1 MSICILIH
9 LYIIYNFYVQQK
21 ASCILMEESVSL
33 LSLNYQPL
41 YLLYKKFPGLGLP
54 FCIPLPHYSLQSLF
68 PTLSSIHSNKKRSYL
83 HFVFVSVINTIT
95 KSNLGRKEFISPYT
109 LKSQSMTEV
118 SHGRDSSL
126 ESGVETLEKRYLL
139 APFLWILL
147 SHLCYK
153 TQNHLPK
160 GVKTQNSLGFP
171 FCSVI
176 KEIPQRQENRSIQF
190 GQCLS

>member
-1 MSICILIH
+1 MNHFIF
-9 LYIIYNFYVQQK
+9 YIKSFLALVSSS
-21 ASCILMEESVSL
+21 ASPS
-33 LSLNYQPL
+33 
-41 YLLYKKFPGLGLP
+41 
-54 FCIPLPHYSLQSLF
+54 PHYSLQSLF

-83 HFVFVSVINTIT
+83 HFVFVAVINTIT
-95 KSNLGRKEFISPYT
+95 KSNLGREEFISPYT
-109 LKSQSMTEV
+109 SKSQSMTEV

-126 ESGVETLEKRYLL
+126 ESGAETLEKRYLL

-147 SHLCYK
+147 SHLSYK

-176 KEIPQRQENRSIQF
+176 KEIPQRHENRSI
-190 GQCLS
+190 